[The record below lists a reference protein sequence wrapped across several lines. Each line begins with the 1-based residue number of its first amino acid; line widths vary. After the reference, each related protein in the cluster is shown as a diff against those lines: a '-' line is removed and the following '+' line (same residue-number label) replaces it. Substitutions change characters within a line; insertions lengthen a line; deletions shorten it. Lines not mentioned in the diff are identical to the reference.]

1 VGPNP
6 TDRAKPGVKKSLLVE
21 ADGGPLAI
29 TIAGAN
35 VPDAQLLDATIEAV
49 VLERP
54 EPEPDFEQH
63 LCLDKAYDNDT
74 GWGAC
79 IDHGYTPHIAL
90 IRDERPARPKTY
102 KPRRWV
108 VEIILSQLTKPCVE
122 AAFGG
127 RDRVADLHVVIGDHH
142 AIDQELDQFA
152 ALLEGGVLQALAE
165 SGADLGHGRQ
175 DLGRVQ
181 QPLSLRKE
189 LPLPCGKLGHAVGE
203 PSLPLLERGQV
214 QQPCHVRV
222 EQPFLPP
229 LEALVRGPDAG
240 VLLLNGLG

>member
-1 VGPNP
+1 VSPNP

-35 VPDAQLLDATIEAV
+35 VPDAQLLDATIEAI

-54 EPEPDFEQH
+54 APEPDFEQH

-90 IRDERPARPKTY
+90 IRDERLARTKTH

-108 VEIILSQLTKPCVE
+108 VERTLAWLSKC
-122 AAFGG
+122 
-127 RDRVADLHVVIGDHH
+127 
-142 AIDQELDQFA
+142 
-152 ALLEGGVLQALAE
+152 
-165 SGADLGHGRQ
+165 
-175 DLGRVQ
+175 
-181 QPLSLRKE
+181 
-189 LPLPCGKLGHAVGE
+189 
-203 PSLPLLERGQV
+203 RGI
-214 QQPCHVRV
+214 
-222 EQPFLPP
+222 
-229 LEALVRGPDAG
+229 LVRYEKKAENYLAMLQLACG
-240 VLLLNGLG
+240 LLWFRRLHHLSAT